1 MTTRI
6 IAILL
11 VAVAVGTVLFS
22 VLGRGGRSS
31 AAAADKDLFTSPH
44 IIFRSLDPGPDYQRI
59 GYVPVGAARSHRR
72 LGSERCLRVAA
83 AARGA
88 VCLRASPSPTKPYD
102 LVSLDERLEKV
113 ADQSLSGIP
122 SRARIS
128 SDGRRWATTVFVS
141 GHSYSSIAFST
152 ETILRDRDGES
163 ARNLE
168 SYAFMVDG
176 TRNDAADRNV
186 WGVTFATDPNRFY
199 ATVATAGKTYLVRGD
214 VRARTL
220 TAIREN
226 VECPSLSPDQ
236 RTIVYK
242 KRVSQ
247 AVQGVWR
254 FHALDVASGR
264 EMPLGERRSVDD
276 QVAWL
281 DDRHVMYAIR
291 GVHRGRPSADIWVA
305 PIDGGRPRLLIHEA
319 DSPTVVG
326 RAEA

>member
-11 VAVAVGTVLFS
+11 VAVAVGAVLFS
-22 VLGRGGRSS
+22 VLGRGGRS
-31 AAAADKDLFTSPH
+31 AAAAVDRDLFDSPH

-59 GYVPVGAARSHRR
+59 GYVPVGAPRSHRR
-72 LGSERCLRVAA
+72 LASERCLRVAA

-102 LVSLDERLEKV
+102 VVSLDDRLEEV

-128 SDGRRWATTVFVS
+128 SNGRRWATTVFVN

-152 ETILRDRDGES
+152 ETRLHDRDDES
-163 ARNLE
+163 SRNLE
-168 SYAFMVDG
+168 SYAFMLDG
-176 TRNDAADRNV
+176 ARNDAVDRNV
-186 WGVTFATDPNRFY
+186 WGVTFATDPNTFY

-214 VRARTL
+214 VEARTL

-226 VECPSLSPDQ
+226 AECPSLSPDQ

-242 KRVSQ
+242 KLVSPSIR
-247 AVQGVWR
+247 GVWR
-254 FHALDVASGR
+254 FHALDLASGR
-264 EMPLGERRSVDD
+264 EIPLGERRSVDD

-291 GVHRGRPSADIWVA
+291 GVRGGRPSADVWVA
-305 PIDGGRPRLLIHEA
+305 PIDGGRPRLLMRGA

-326 RAEA
+326 RD